1 MVRHHITQGTANMT
15 NLEILLQ
22 TFTTLALAE
31 EVLARCNE
39 AIDILSADLDD
50 VAYCDI
56 TDPEHDDAL
65 AREYDRLT
73 HALQGVLQR
82 HETVIAIRD
91 SAMARIGDLARVAAD
106 FIA

>member
-1 MVRHHITQGTANMT
+1 VRHHITQGTANMT

-31 EVLARCNE
+31 KVLARCNE
-39 AIDILSADLDD
+39 AIDILSADLDN

-56 TDPEHDDAL
+56 TDPEHDDVL
-65 AREYDRLT
+65 AREYDRLV
-73 HALQGVLQR
+73 HELQAQLTR
-82 HETVIAIRD
+82 HEMTMAIRD
-91 SAMARIGDLARVAAD
+91 LAMARIDDLARVAAD